1 MGVTIFMLLSISF
14 LHTIVL
20 EIIREIEYTK
30 QNRVFQ
36 ILLNCQRSA
45 TPNRKKMKTAVLHFQ
60 KPTSILVFS
69 QFLYSA
75 KDISFKEEFP
85 KNMLFK
91 SAAKQ
96 NFAPIATDCML
107 RDKKNSKKRN
117 IFPILRIATLQS
129 TSDTNL
135 YLANYIDKLNP
146 CEIVNF
152 EKCGT
157 FY

>member
-1 MGVTIFMLLSISF
+1 MFLSV
-14 LHTIVL
+14 IVL
-20 EIIREIEYTK
+20 EVIREIEYTK

-45 TPNRKKMKTAVLHFQ
+45 TPKRKKTKTAVLHFQ
-60 KPTSILVFS
+60 KPFSILVS

-75 KDISFKEEFP
+75 NDISFKEEFP

-96 NFAPIATDCML
+96 NVAPIAPDCML
-107 RDKKNSKKRN
+107 RDKKNSKKRK
-117 IFPILRIATLQS
+117 IFPILRIATLHS

-135 YLANYIDKLNP
+135 YLTN
-146 CEIVNF
+146 
-152 EKCGT
+152 
-157 FY
+157 